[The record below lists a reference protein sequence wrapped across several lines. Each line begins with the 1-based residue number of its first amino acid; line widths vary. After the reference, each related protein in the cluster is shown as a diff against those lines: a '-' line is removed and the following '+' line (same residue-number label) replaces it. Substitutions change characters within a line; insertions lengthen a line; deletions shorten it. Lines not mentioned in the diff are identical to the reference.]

1 MIDKQ
6 YILGYSVKNDGTLYY
21 PSRLADTYD
30 LNEVRQL
37 PLPNHKHYI
46 IDNENG
52 YYVTKE
58 EVDDVLLNGNLK
70 IFKSILEGDYNSIAF
85 DESVEP
91 NSRYIFL
98 RDLNKHAQTE
108 LTTEQINEG
117 LKNRVVDGIL
127 DVVLNPKNQI
137 NLHIPINMDDP
148 QKAAQKSALGKEEKL
163 RTSDNPASKFVMQE
177 QNMVGK
183 EVIGITAVSLKV
195 YFLLS
200 NYYNTKYREL
210 IDLLKTGKN
219 DEAVELLDRLMFTT
233 RIHNHGIVAN
243 INLDPIVKF
252 LKDNQIETI
261 TLSNGT
267 VFNIKQ
273 QIEQLRDTA
282 NVSDASLS
290 ISALL
295 SAATDNAKELILAK
309 INASAK
315 FVDIYTHLLITGMS
329 FDQIADIMTSP
340 IFNYV
345 VKVTDG
351 DIFDKSTYKFSI
363 ESAINFYLGEHILPY
378 LSETSFFKLIEPFV
392 DRKYF

>member
-1 MIDKQ
+1 M
-6 YILGYSVKNDGTLYY
+6 
-21 PSRLADTYD
+21 
-30 LNEVRQL
+30 
-37 PLPNHKHYI
+37 
-46 IDNENG
+46 
-52 YYVTKE
+52 
-58 EVDDVLLNGNLK
+58 LLNGNLK

-85 DESVEP
+85 DESVES

-273 QIEQLRDTA
+273 QREQLRDTA

-295 SAATDNAKELILAK
+295 SAATDR
-309 INASAK
+309 
-315 FVDIYTHLLITGMS
+315 
-329 FDQIADIMTSP
+329 
-340 IFNYV
+340 
-345 VKVTDG
+345 
-351 DIFDKSTYKFSI
+351 
-363 ESAINFYLGEHILPY
+363 NF
-378 LSETSFFKLIEPFV
+378 
-392 DRKYF
+392 

>member
-37 PLPNHKHYI
+37 PLPNYKHYT

-137 NLHIPINMDDP
+137 NLHISINMDDP

-210 IDLLKTGKN
+210 IDLLKTGRN

-295 SAATDNAKELILAK
+295 SAATDR
-309 INASAK
+309 
-315 FVDIYTHLLITGMS
+315 
-329 FDQIADIMTSP
+329 
-340 IFNYV
+340 
-345 VKVTDG
+345 
-351 DIFDKSTYKFSI
+351 
-363 ESAINFYLGEHILPY
+363 NF
-378 LSETSFFKLIEPFV
+378 
-392 DRKYF
+392 